1 MALYN
6 LDTLLYNAVLLM
18 NAEQLEQTIRA
29 GIPISAAMDFRVR
42 ALNALSIE
50 VSGGSQENINVH
62 HTAFAG
68 SLYTI
73 CTLAAWGLTHSVLPE
88 ACALVMAK
96 ADIQYL
102 RPVEGDI
109 VASAMLSEEQKNL
122 LLDALKAQGKARISI
137 VVNIY
142 HQQKLA
148 VSFNAHM
155 HVKHQQ

>member
-1 MALYN
+1 
-6 LDTLLYNAVLLM
+6 M

-42 ALNALSIE
+42 GLDEYSIE
-50 VSGGSQENINVH
+50 VSGGGQENINVH

-73 CTLAAWGLTHSVLPE
+73 CTLAAWGLIYSALP
-88 ACALVMAK
+88 ADCALVMAK

-109 VASAMLSEEQKNL
+109 VASAMLIEEQKIG
-122 LLDALKAQGKARISI
+122 LLDDLKARGKARISI
-137 VVNIY
+137 VVSIY
-142 HQQKLA
+142 QQQKLA

-155 HVKHQQ
+155 YVKYQK